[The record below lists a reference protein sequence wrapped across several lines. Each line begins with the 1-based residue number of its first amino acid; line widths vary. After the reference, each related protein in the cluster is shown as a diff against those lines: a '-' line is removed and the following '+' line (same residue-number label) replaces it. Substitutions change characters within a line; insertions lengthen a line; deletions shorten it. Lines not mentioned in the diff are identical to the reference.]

1 MRNIILAYLNCLKN
15 PKTKCVVVIIAK
27 LAVQDSLLA

>member
-15 PKTKCVVVIIAK
+15 PKTKCVVVIIAI
-27 LAVQDSLLA
+27 AVQDSLLA